1 MKTTVPLLSSAQ
13 IYKKNDD
20 SKLNPPFGDHHTCR
34 RRGKDAAAHD
44 DSDLVGRPFLWM
56 TNVWNPISPA
66 MSVSSPCRSKDNTIE
81 QEDNDEECIVV
92 DDEEACM
99 VLESPPSLVLSSS
112 EAGDTAHSTSWDV
125 DREQDVASKDAT
137 VKDQSAA
144 SLVNQAL
151 LSLWKKT
158 PLPDTPIM
166 SNAESTVSL
175 QQQHDK
181 DSLQDDVSEPHSLE
195 S

>member
-1 MKTTVPLLSSAQ
+1 MSG
-13 IYKKNDD
+13 I
-20 SKLNPPFGDHHTCR
+20 
-34 RRGKDAAAHD
+34 
-44 DSDLVGRPFLWM
+44 
-56 TNVWNPISPA
+56 PISPA
-66 MSVSSPCRSKDNTIE
+66 MSVSSPCRPNENTIE
-81 QEDNDEECIVV
+81 QGEDDEECIVF
-92 DDEEACM
+92 DEE
-99 VLESPPSLVLSSS
+99 EESLVLSSS
-112 EAGDTAHSTSWDV
+112 DAGDMTHSTSWDV
-125 DREQDVASKDAT
+125 DLEQDVAKVV

-144 SLVNQAL
+144 SFGKWWLQ
-151 LSLWKKT
+151 SLWKKT